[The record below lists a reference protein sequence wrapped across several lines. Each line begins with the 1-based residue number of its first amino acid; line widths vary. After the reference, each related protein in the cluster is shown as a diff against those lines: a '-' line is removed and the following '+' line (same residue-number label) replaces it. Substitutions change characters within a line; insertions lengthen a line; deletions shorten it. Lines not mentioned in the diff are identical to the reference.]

1 MLGILGKNFWSLKI
15 TTSIEFVRL
24 DRWGSLY
31 LSVLCKRRSGGMC
44 FFLKSNQNQLIPQ
57 LQTSHLGHACI
68 YIYMYCIR
76 TYLHLSL
83 YIYICEIIHD
93 TNRQKMIKEISVLCC
108 GLPSNLTNCNWVFP
122 MKGACIWR
130 TKLVQSLVSNGIAM
144 VVNLTDWKG
153 LFAARFDELNISN
166 TSRPPVSLK
175 RLLRIILG
183 RNSCQMGQALA

>member
-1 MLGILGKNFWSLKI
+1 MRS
-15 TTSIEFVRL
+15 

-31 LSVLCKRRSGGMC
+31 LSVFCKRRSGGIC
-44 FFLKSNQNQLIPQ
+44 FFLRAIRISW
-57 LQTSHLGHACI
+57 SHNFRHHIWDMRI
-68 YIYMYCIR
+68 YIYMSCIR

-83 YIYICEIIHD
+83 YFYICEIVHD
-93 TNRQKMIKEISVLCC
+93 TNEQKMIKEISLLCC

-122 MKGACIWR
+122 MKGTCIWLR
-130 TKLVQSLVSNGIAM
+130 KLVQSLVSNGIAM

-183 RNSCQMGQALA
+183 RNSCHMGQALA